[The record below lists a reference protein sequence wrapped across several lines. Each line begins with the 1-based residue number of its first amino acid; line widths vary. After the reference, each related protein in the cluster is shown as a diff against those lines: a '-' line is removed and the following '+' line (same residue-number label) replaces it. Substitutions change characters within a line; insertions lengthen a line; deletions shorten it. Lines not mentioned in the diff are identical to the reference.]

1 MSISHRMGDLNIFF
15 ITNMEN
21 SGAGSREELYKV
33 LLEKMKRSGV
43 AEKVTKDSAVFLGA
57 TIEFLADALLY
68 AANDY
73 AKSKDNPIIEPSC
86 IRKAIDNDLEF
97 SILLRS
103 TSLVD
108 THIEHRKSSIGP
120 AESISQDST
129 ILSFT
134 QSSEF

>member
-1 MSISHRMGDLNIFF
+1 
-15 ITNMEN
+15 MEN

-108 THIEHRKSSIGP
+108 THIKHRKSSIGP